1 MHQQLS
7 GLLHELEYSVRLD
20 TPSEHGEAPWP
31 GPVED
36 AASILGKIE
45 IKKKYYIKNSAGQG
59 LWKMRRATT
68 RQKNKFSKDNILVNL
83 CCKVTVC

>member
-45 IKKKYYIKNSAGQG
+45 IKKK
-59 LWKMRRATT
+59 
-68 RQKNKFSKDNILVNL
+68 ILY
-83 CCKVTVC
+83 KK